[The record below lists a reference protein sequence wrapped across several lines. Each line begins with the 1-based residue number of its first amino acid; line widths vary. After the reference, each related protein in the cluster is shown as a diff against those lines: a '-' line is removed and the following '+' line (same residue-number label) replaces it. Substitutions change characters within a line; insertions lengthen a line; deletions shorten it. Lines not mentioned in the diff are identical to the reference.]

1 MSMAAPWVVTQGF
14 LWCAKHLLRLKMR
27 SSKPRETTWTNWN
40 FKHPISL
47 SSSACLRTLCRSCCL
62 LSNRIN
68 SIIYNDPG
76 GVIKDQYIANLSIED
91 MDLAPITAFW
101 IKEKLHC
108 LFTQQAVIMFEELAH
123 IRK

>member
-1 MSMAAPWVVTQGF
+1 MCKALIKAEDEFKAQRNYLDELEFQAPN
-14 LWCAKHLLRLKMR
+14 LI
-27 SSKPRETTWTNWN
+27 N
-40 FKHPISL
+40 
-47 SSSACLRTLCRSCCL
+47 SSACLRTLCRICCL

-91 MDLAPITAFW
+91 VDLAPITVFW

-108 LFTQQAVIMFEELAH
+108 LFIQQAVIMFEELAH

>member
-1 MSMAAPWVVTQGF
+1 MCKALIKAEDEEFKAQRNYLDELEFQAPN
-14 LWCAKHLLRLKMR
+14 LI
-27 SSKPRETTWTNWN
+27 N
-40 FKHPISL
+40 
-47 SSSACLRTLCRSCCL
+47 SSACLRTLCRICCL

-91 MDLAPITAFW
+91 VDLAPITVFW

-108 LFTQQAVIMFEELAH
+108 LFIQQAVIMFEELAH